1 MTRKPSPPSDRGF
14 TLIELLLVVGILVVL
29 AAVGIPHLLVAQ
41 TRAKVSAA
49 KSNLRVLASAIESYR
64 VDNSHYPP
72 MRSQP
77 PEDPLGLLA
86 DHQLTVLTTPLAYTT
101 GAAMRD
107 PFGVI
112 RQRAY
117 GFSRSV
123 AGAVSSSSTTLPVD
137 TELPVPVVVNP
148 ARSLLYYEYPSFS
161 SLTLRPELRCEAVAV
176 ISIGPDSRDSFSVY
190 APIAGTLPP
199 LALQLGFQ
207 HGVDCLYDPTNGTTS
222 EGDIPRYTGALSL
235 SHQP

>member
-1 MTRKPSPPSDRGF
+1 MTRMQSPSGNRGF
-14 TLIELLLVVGILVVL
+14 TLLELLLVVGILVIL
-29 AAVGIPHLLVAQ
+29 AALGIPHLLEAQ

-49 KSNLRVLASAIESYR
+49 KSNLRVLASALESYR

-86 DHQLTVLTTPLAYTT
+86 DHQLTVLTTPIAYTSRS
-101 GAAMRD
+101 AMRD

-117 GFSRSV
+117 GFSRATAQTAPASASPSPADV
-123 AGAVSSSSTTLPVD
+123 
-137 TELPVPVVVNP
+137 ELPIPTVVNP

-161 SLTLRPELRCEAVAV
+161 ALTLRPELRREAAAI

-190 APIAGTLPP
+190 APFAGALPP
-199 LALQLGFQ
+199 LARQLGFH
-207 HGVDCLYDPTNGTTS
+207 HGVDCLYDPTNGTIS
-222 EGDIPRYTGALSL
+222 EGDIARYTGDLPASL
-235 SHQP
+235 QP